1 MSDCPTRDRLAAF
14 ESGDLSEHD
23 AGPLERH
30 VAGCRDC
37 RQMMEGIRAASLDAS
52 LLREAWQDSMSGSAA
67 GPLVDDAADTAM
79 STDVMA
85 LRPAATAT
93 LDEPAPAADSE
104 DSFWRVP
111 DYERIQMCG
120 EGAYGSVWA
129 VRDRVGV
136 FRALKILDMSRMR
149 QANVGCRESTAL
161 ETYCRKVGRHPYL
174 IDIYHVGLIGNQLYY
189 TMELADNAVTKAP
202 VAGEA
207 FPANYRPLTLYSVMR
222 RRLIQPDTAIE
233 IVRRL
238 LRGLARLHR
247 LDLVHRDIKPG
258 NIVFVKYR
266 PKLADI
272 GMVAAGV
279 DGAVVIGTPRYMP
292 PDRIMDRT
300 ADTFAMGKVLHNM
313 IAGQHPETFPA
324 LPSVFRKDTRKW
336 DMTKINELIVRACA
350 ASAKDRYESAV
361 EMLDDLEACAVF
373 PFGALFDEME
383 PSNTEA
389 TVTRHGISNRQI
401 VLALIRAIPW
411 ILGFVALLMVLKRFG
426 GG

>member
-1 MSDCPTRDRLAAF
+1 MSECPTRDKLAAF
-14 ESGDLSEHD
+14 ENGELSEHD
-23 AGPLERH
+23 AEPLERH
-30 VAGCRDC
+30 VAACPPCR
-37 RQMMEGIRAASLDAS
+37 RAVELMRAASLDAS
-52 LLREAWQDSMSGSAA
+52 LLREAWQESVSGSAA
-67 GPLVDDAADTAM
+67 AALPDAPADTAV
-79 STDVMA
+79 STDVFA
-85 LRPAATAT
+85 VRPG
-93 LDEPAPAADSE
+93 LAADDEAPLGSADPGE
-104 DSFWRVP
+104 AFWRVP
-111 DYERIQMCG
+111 DYERIQLCG
-120 EGAYGSVWA
+120 EGAYGAVWA

-136 FRALKILDMSRMR
+136 FRALKILDVSRMR

-174 IDIYHVGLIGNQLYY
+174 IDIYHVGLVGNQLYY
-189 TMELADNAVTKAP
+189 TMELADDAETKGP
-202 VAGEA
+202 VSGET

-233 IVRRL
+233 IIRRL

-247 LDLVHRDIKPG
+247 LDLVHRDIKPS
-258 NIVFVKYR
+258 NIVFVKHR

-292 PDRIMDRT
+292 PDRVMDRT

-324 LPSVFRKDTRKW
+324 LPAAFRKDTRKW
-336 DMTKINELIVRACA
+336 DMAKINELIVRACA
-350 ASAKDRYESAV
+350 PAADDRYQSAV

-373 PFGALFDEME
+373 PFGALFDEMD
-383 PSNTEA
+383 PSNTE
-389 TVTRHGISNRQI
+389 TVSVRRGAPSSRQI

-411 ILGFVALLMVLKRFG
+411 VLAFIALLLVLNRLG
-426 GG
+426 